1 MDALLVINIVLNVPL
16 MFVAVI
22 GNTLVL
28 SAIFRT
34 PSIHSSS
41 SIFLSSLAVSDLLV
55 GLAVQP
61 VYIAHEL
68 KPDPGLRKTANIL
81 FNMGCV
87 VSLCTMT
94 AISIDRFMALH
105 YHMRYPN
112 LMTNKCAIRTTVTL
126 WLFVIASS
134 FLMLW
139 RTLHIVLAVGI
150 FACLLISAFFYTRI
164 YFIVRHH
171 QSAIHL
177 QQQAVQSM
185 NTAQSINIARS
196 KKSAMNS
203 FVYFICLVLCYSPM
217 FTSMI
222 IYTIDPTLSSNLW
235 TVANTV
241 VFLNSS
247 INPFLYCWR
256 LKELRKAVL
265 KQGKSCYVSKQRRD
279 KKMSLRHIRCFIC

>member
-1 MDALLVINIVLNVPL
+1 MDALLVINIVVNVPL
-16 MFVAVI
+16 MVVAVI

-41 SIFLSSLAVSDLLV
+41 SIFLCSLAVSDLLV

-139 RTLHIVLAVGI
+139 RTLPIVLAVGI

-164 YFIVRHH
+164 YSIVRHH

-185 NTAQSINIARS
+185 NTVQSINIARS
-196 KKSAMNS
+196 KKSAMNN
-203 FVYFICLVLCYSPM
+203 FIYFICLVLCYSPM

-222 IYTIDPTLSSNLW
+222 IYTIDPTLSSKLW
-235 TVANTV
+235 TVTNTV

-247 INPFLYCWR
+247 INPIFVL
-256 LKELRKAVL
+256 LAFKGASKGSFKTGQKLLRKQTEERQENEL
-265 KQGKSCYVSKQRRD
+265 KAY
-279 KKMSLRHIRCFIC
+279 

>member
-1 MDALLVINIVLNVPL
+1 MLIS
-16 MFVAVI
+16 VI
-22 GNTLVL
+22 GNSLVL
-28 SAIFRT
+28 TALFRT
-34 PSIHSSS
+34 PSIHTPS
-41 SIFLSSLAVSDLLV
+41 SIFLGSLAVSDLLV
-55 GLAVQP
+55 GLIVQP

-68 KPDPGLRKTANIL
+68 KPDPDLRKTANIL

-87 VSLCTMT
+87 VSLFTMK
-94 AISIDRFMALH
+94 AVSIDRFMVLH
-105 YHMRYPN
+105 YHMRYPY
-112 LMTNKCAIRTTVTL
+112 LMTNKCAVRATVAL
-126 WLFVIASS
+126 WLFVTASS

-150 FACLLISAFFYTRI
+150 FACLSISAFFYTRI

-196 KKSAMNS
+196 KRSAMNT
-203 FVYFICLVLCYSPM
+203 FIYFISLVLCYSPM

-265 KQGKSCYVSKQRRD
+265 KTGQKLLCKQTEERQENT
-279 KKMSLRHIRCFIC
+279 

>member
-1 MDALLVINIVLNVPL
+1 MDTLLVINIILNAPL
-16 MFVAVI
+16 MLISVI
-22 GNTLVL
+22 GNSLVL
-28 SAIFRT
+28 TALFRT
-34 PSIHSSS
+34 PSIHTPS
-41 SIFLSSLAVSDLLV
+41 SIFLGSLTVSDLLV
-55 GLAVQP
+55 GLIVQP

-68 KPDPGLRKTANIL
+68 KPDPDLRKTANIL

-87 VSLCTMT
+87 VSLSTMT
-94 AISIDRFMALH
+94 AVSIDRFMVLH
-105 YHMRYPN
+105 YHMRYPS
-112 LMTNKCAIRTTVTL
+112 LMTNKRAVQTTVAL

-150 FACLLISAFFYTRI
+150 FACLSISAFFYTRI

-185 NTAQSINIARS
+185 NIARS
-196 KKSAMNS
+196 KRSAMNT
-203 FVYFICLVLCYSPM
+203 FIYFISLVLCYSPM

-222 IYTIDPTLSSNLW
+222 VYTIDPTLSSNLW

-256 LKELRKAVL
+256 LKVLRKAVL
-265 KQGKSCYVSKQRRD
+265 KTGQKLLCKQTEERQENEP
-279 KKMSLRHIRCFIC
+279 KAY

>member
-1 MDALLVINIVLNVPL
+1 MDTLLVINIVLNVSL

-81 FNMGCV
+81 FSMGCV

-139 RTLHIVLAVGI
+139 RTLPIVLAVGI

-185 NTAQSINIARS
+185 NTAESINIARS
-196 KKSAMNS
+196 KRSALS
-203 FVYFICLVLCYSPM
+203 TFIYFICLVLCYSPM

-265 KQGKSCYVSKQRRD
+265 KTGQKLLCKQTEERQENEL
-279 KKMSLRHIRCFIC
+279 KAY